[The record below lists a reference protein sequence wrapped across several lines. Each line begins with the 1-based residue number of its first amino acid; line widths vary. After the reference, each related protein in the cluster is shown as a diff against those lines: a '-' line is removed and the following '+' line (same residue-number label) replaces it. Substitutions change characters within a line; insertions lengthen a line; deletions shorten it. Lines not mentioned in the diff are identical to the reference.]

1 MSMKLKMMFEIIIN
15 NNCSYKNI
23 NKRINT
29 KTKFIN
35 KKRTFEYMIWR
46 TNIWRTNRI
55 NKEVMTELFEYTIR
69 IHN

>member
-15 NNCSYKNI
+15 NNFSYKSI

-29 KTKFIN
+29 KTNYIN
-35 KKRTFEYMIWR
+35 KKRTFEYMI
-46 TNIWRTNRI
+46 NIWRTNRI